1 MGTAHDNAVDR
12 EISSNNAVPSK
23 LSAVFNGHTIAV
35 WLGDGPV
42 LLDLSVEEAKKLRK
56 RLKAAIRDT
65 E

>member
-1 MGTAHDNAVDR
+1 MDIDINYFIKPPVH
-12 EISSNNAVPSK
+12 
-23 LSAVFNGHTIAV
+23 AVFNGHTITV

-56 RLKAAIRDT
+56 LLKKAIEET